1 MRHWYSGSA
10 KFPRSMV
17 EMAIY
22 RLPVAIRPPSE
33 DRENKYLAEVPVL
46 PGCRA
51 WGDTLPEALDYIESV
66 ARAFIESFE
75 ERGDPL
81 PTEVGALAQHP
92 DSAPIESVVLV
103 AV

>member
-1 MRHWYSGSA
+1 
-10 KFPRSMV
+10 
-17 EMAIY
+17 MAIY
-22 RLPVAIRPPSE
+22 RLPVTIRPPT
-33 DRENKYLAEVPVL
+33 DNTENKYLAEVPVL

-51 WGDTLPEALDYIESV
+51 WGDTLPEALHYIESV

-75 ERGDPL
+75 ERGDSL
-81 PTEVGALAQHP
+81 PTEVGALAQQP